1 MFSFV
6 VPLIC
11 HLSILLWRGLWAEQL
26 DHPTKMSTPPLGLP
40 PPLPVPQDVQTA
52 ETKPKKK
59 KKAVV
64 PDIDEKNKKLQI
76 EISESDKASCN
87 AFVHKQTARRGRPFM
102 KNQGPDRKTSAQIKK
117 QDEIKQ
123 EPQEQIEIVKE
134 DCHVQVDDSSYGDW
148 LLTQGIDL
156 SMSPP
161 GAAPIVISLQ
171 SSDADKQAMSM
182 ENMSKEIDMQNIEVV
197 QKK

>member
-1 MFSFV
+1 MPKD
-6 VPLIC
+6 VP
-11 HLSILLWRGLWAEQL
+11 
-26 DHPTKMSTPPLGLP
+26 
-40 PPLPVPQDVQTA
+40 TA
-52 ETKPKKK
+52 ETKTKKK
-59 KKAVV
+59 KKAAV

-87 AFVHKQTARRGRPFM
+87 AFVCKQTARRGRPFM
-102 KNQGPDRKTSAQIKK
+102 KNQGPNRKTLVQMKK

-148 LLTQGIDL
+148 PLRQGIDL

-161 GAAPIVISLQ
+161 SAAPIVIIVCKLQ
-171 SSDADKQAMSM
+171 IPTNRPCPWK
-182 ENMSKEIDMQNIEVV
+182 ICL
-197 QKK
+197 KKKICKILK

>member
-11 HLSILLWRGLWAEQL
+11 CLSILLWRGLWAEQL
-26 DHPTKMSTPPLGLP
+26 DHPTKMSIPPLGSP

-59 KKAVV
+59 KKAAV

-87 AFVHKQTARRGRPFM
+87 VFVGKQTARRGRPFM
-102 KNQGPDRKTSAQIKK
+102 KNQGPDRKTLA
-117 QDEIKQ
+117 
-123 EPQEQIEIVKE
+123 
-134 DCHVQVDDSSYGDW
+134 
-148 LLTQGIDL
+148 
-156 SMSPP
+156 
-161 GAAPIVISLQ
+161 
-171 SSDADKQAMSM
+171 
-182 ENMSKEIDMQNIEVV
+182 
-197 QKK
+197 